1 MFQPLT
7 YNLLDVWAR
16 KLGKNRVLSN
26 LVNYYIRGEPTRERR
41 QIVVLVKVL
50 ADEINI
56 GYHDYMCNVVSCV
69 NGKRISHMKDLVTA
83 FETNVSE
90 YHTVIDERG
99 HQIILDRNKVNKNNT
114 AILKRYKIDSNRSED
129 LRGSHGC

>member
-1 MFQPLT
+1 MFEPLT

-16 KLGKNRVLSN
+16 KLGKTRLLSN
-26 LVNYYIRGEPTRERR
+26 LVNYYVRGEPTRERR

-56 GYHDYMCNVVSCV
+56 GYHDYMCNVISYV
-69 NGKRISHMKDLVTA
+69 NGKRISHMNDLVAA
-83 FETNVSE
+83 FENNVGE

-99 HQIILDRNKVNKNNT
+99 HQIILDRNKVNRSNR
-114 AILKRYKIDSNRSED
+114 AILQKYRIDCNRSED
-129 LRGSHGC
+129 LRESHGC